1 MLFEAKI
8 LMTSA
13 PRAACHRTH
22 SRISSGLRAVSLREP
37 NDVRMRGPLTSP
49 RSTAALS
56 ALSAVDPML
65 WTVVYPAMSVTYAF
79 CVAA

>member
-8 LMTSA
+8 LTTSA
-13 PRAACHRTH
+13 PRAACRRTH
-22 SRISSGLRAVSLREP
+22 SRIASGVALVSLNEP
-37 NDVRMRGPLTSP
+37 NDVRIRGPLTSP
-49 RSTAALS
+49 RSIAALS
-56 ALSAVDPML
+56 ALSAGDPML